1 MSAGDNSKAPPTD
14 GPRRADVAGEGF
26 AADDFD
32 GAERRAADDFILRLE
47 TYEGPIDLLLD
58 QARDQKV
65 DLAQISILALA
76 EQYLAFVERAR
87 ALRLE
92 LAADYLVMA
101 AWLAY
106 LKSRL
111 LLPAEADEEEP
122 TAAEMAAALQF
133 QLQRLEAMR
142 RSAATLMARNL
153 LGRDVFPRGAPEGV
167 VTVREA
173 VYQVSLFDLLQAY
186 GAQHRRK
193 TVAGAGLQIHASR
206 LFSTDE
212 AVKRLTTMLGGIKG
226 WADLT
231 RFLPANIQ
239 DPLLAR
245 SALASTFAA
254 SLEMAKAGRAEL
266 RQERSFAPLLIRGR
280 G

>member
-1 MSAGDNSKAPPTD
+1 MSAGEDTNAPRKDRFVGDTVD
-14 GPRRADVAGEGF
+14 R
-26 AADDFD
+26 DDFD
-32 GAERRAADDFILRLE
+32 DDGARAADDFILRLE

-76 EQYLAFVERAR
+76 EQYLDFVERAR
-87 ALRLE
+87 SLRLE

-111 LLPAEADEEEP
+111 LLPAEADDEEP

-142 RSAATLMARNL
+142 RSATALMARDL
-153 LGRDVFPRGAPEGV
+153 LGRDVFARGAPEGM

-173 VYQVSLFDLLQAY
+173 VYQVSLFELLQAY

-193 TVAGAGLQIHASR
+193 TVAGAGLQINASR

-212 AVKRLTTMLGGIKG
+212 AVRRLTAMLGGIKG

-231 RFLPANIQ
+231 RFLPVHVD

-245 SALASTFAA
+245 SALATTFAA

-266 RQERSFAPLLIRGR
+266 RQERSFAPIMIRAR